1 MTAKTVP
8 APATM
13 IVTVTTVIVR
23 VRMRMRIGVGVGVD
37 VGVVAAATMNDLTLM
52 VGTMVIH
59 HNNPFLKTLAR
70 YLAPVV
76 VIITAPLRMMRLD
89 TRSECHLQCL
99 LCLLKMA
106 NINVTL
112 VRSTGTPRKQFLP
125 P

>member
-23 VRMRMRIGVGVGVD
+23 VRMRMRIGAGVGVG

-59 HNNPFLKTLAR
+59 HNNPFIKTLAR

-76 VIITAPLRMMRLD
+76 VIITAPMRLD